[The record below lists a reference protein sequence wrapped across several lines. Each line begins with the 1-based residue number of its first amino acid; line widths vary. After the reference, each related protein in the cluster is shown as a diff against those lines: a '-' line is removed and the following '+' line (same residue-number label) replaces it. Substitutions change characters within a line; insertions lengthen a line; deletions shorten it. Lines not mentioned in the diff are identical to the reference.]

1 MSRKHKKVCTAL
13 NYVEHFLILACT
25 INWCISISA
34 FASLFGIPIGI
45 TTFAVGLKIYAIAAG
60 IKTYKSINKKKKTKQ
75 CKIVLSRKS
84 KFNKV
89 SVLICKALI
98 NSNISHDDFF
108 LLNNVLKEYGEM
120 KEEIKNLKDL
130 NNSLKIL

>member
-13 NYVEHFLILACT
+13 NYVEHFHILACT

-60 IKTYKSINKKKKTKQ
+60 IKTYKLINKKKKTKQ

-108 LLNNVLKEYGEM
+108 Y
-120 KEEIKNLKDL
+120 
-130 NNSLKIL
+130 

>member
-13 NYVEHFLILACT
+13 NYVEHFHILACT

-60 IKTYKSINKKKKTKQ
+60 IKMYKLINKKKKTKQ

-108 LLNNVLKEYGEM
+108 Y
-120 KEEIKNLKDL
+120 
-130 NNSLKIL
+130 

>member
-1 MSRKHKKVCTAL
+1 M
-13 NYVEHFLILACT
+13 
-25 INWCISISA
+25 
-34 FASLFGIPIGI
+34 
-45 TTFAVGLKIYAIAAG
+45 
-60 IKTYKSINKKKKTKQ
+60 
-75 CKIVLSRKS
+75 SRKS